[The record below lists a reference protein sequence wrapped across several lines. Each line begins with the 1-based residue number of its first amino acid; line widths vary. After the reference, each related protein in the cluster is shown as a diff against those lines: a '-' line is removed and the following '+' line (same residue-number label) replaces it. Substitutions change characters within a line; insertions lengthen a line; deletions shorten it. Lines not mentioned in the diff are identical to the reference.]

1 MKKSLRNAFGLLL
14 VSGLVASTAC
24 TWQNS
29 GSAENLLKFLNVA
42 QSAESADYVENKKQF
57 QLHELVTE
65 QRHPRTWTLSERVAN
80 DVPGGLDMLFSVD
93 DDISAKLDALA
104 KNPEPVRKLSAAIET
119 ALKERRRI
127 YVYGTGATGRL
138 AKEMESTFWRPYWRR
153 VDNVIKGKLEQYIGG
168 GLEVRL
174 VGEMTGA
181 DRALI
186 SSLEGF
192 EDLQLIG
199 RLQLRDHMIARGD
212 VVIEVTEGG
221 ETSAGIGTVLAAR
234 DQWKMAAGY
243 DVVEASKHLFFLYN
257 NPDDVLMP
265 FERSKS
271 VLTEAGITKIN
282 LTTGPQA
289 ITGSTRMQATTIE
302 TFVIAQAI
310 QDALGR
316 IFKDLA
322 ARQAL
327 TATDLKTLG
336 FAEDVTLEQRLSRFS
351 AVLAEV
357 KRAAPSLAR
366 LTELEASTYRNGK
379 FSTYFANE
387 GLITVFID
395 GTERSPTFRLFP
407 LDTVNETQRKS
418 LFQVWTTAKD
428 KREAWQSFLGRPF
441 RGLKADLYREP
452 FNSQIDDAYLKKA
465 ALASLD
471 KAGDEQQDL
480 YDFSFSDATVQRV
493 GPKPGDLGVL
503 IAVDDELAR
512 LTDPALDY
520 DRFAALFQARGAKL
534 GLISV
539 GSGPTPTWRGS
550 AEGAPVVYLQL
561 GQTND
566 PFGVEQQIGL
576 KVLLNAHST
585 AVMTKLGKVV
595 GNTMTNVSPTNLKLI
610 GRATNLIRMHVNDVL
625 SGEEWPE
632 SHRCRD
638 PVTYADANAVL
649 FDVMPF
655 VNERKAAG
663 DQAASEVSLS
673 IARILESCRQN
684 RNVPAAE
691 ALELLKDG
699 DLNAYL
705 ASVREE
711 GRGDRK

>member
-1 MKKSLRNAFGLLL
+1 MKRALRNVFGLLL
-14 VSGLVASTAC
+14 VSGLVVSTAC
-24 TWQNS
+24 TRQSS
-29 GSAENLLKFLNVA
+29 GSAESLLKLLNV
-42 QSAESADYVENKKQF
+42 SPSEESIDYVDNKTQF
-57 QLHELVTE
+57 QLHALVTE
-65 QRHPRTWTLSERVAN
+65 QRHPRTWTLSDRAAS
-80 DVPGGLDMLFSVD
+80 DLPGSLEMLFSVD
-93 DDISAKLDALA
+93 DDISSRLEALA
-104 KNPEPVRKLSAAIET
+104 KDPAPVRKLSAVIEK
-119 ALKERRRI
+119 ALVERRRI

-138 AKEMESTFWRPYWRR
+138 AKQIESTFWRPYWRR
-153 VDNVIKGKLEQYIGG
+153 VDNAIKAKLEQHIGG
-168 GLEVRL
+168 GLEARL

-199 RLQLRDHMIARGD
+199 RLQLKEHGITKGD

-221 ETSAGIGTVLAAR
+221 ETSAGIGTILEAH
-234 DQWKMAAGY
+234 DQWKAAAGY
-243 DVVEASKHLFFLYN
+243 DAAEASKQLFFLYN
-257 NPDDVLMP
+257 NPDEVLLP
-265 FERSKS
+265 FDRSKS
-271 VLTEAGITKIN
+271 VLQEAGITKIN

-310 QDALGR
+310 EDALGR
-316 IFKDLA
+316 IFRDLEA
-322 ARQAL
+322 KQAL
-327 TATDLKTLG
+327 TADEVKVLG
-336 FAEDVTLEQRLSRFS
+336 FAEDVTLGQRLGRFS
-351 AVLAEV
+351 TLLAEV
-357 KRAAPSLAR
+357 KKAVPSLAK
-366 LTELEASTYRNGK
+366 LTQLEADTYRDGR

-407 LDTVNETQRKS
+407 LDTVHEPQRKA

-428 KREAWQSFLGRPF
+428 GREAWQSFLGRPF
-441 RGLKADLYREP
+441 RGLTSEIYREP
-452 FNSQIDDAYLKKA
+452 FSTQIDDAYLKKA

-480 YDFSFSDATVQRV
+480 YDFSFSEPTVQRV
-493 GPKPGDLGVL
+493 GPRAGDLGVL
-503 IAVDDELAR
+503 IAVDDELSH
-512 LTDPALDY
+512 LTDPGLDY

-539 GSGPTPTWRGS
+539 GRGPVPTWRGS
-550 AEGAPVVYLQL
+550 ADGAPVVHLPV

-566 PFGVEQQIGL
+566 PFGVEQQIAL

-585 AVMTKLGKVV
+585 AVMTRLGKVV

-610 GRATNLIRMHVNDVL
+610 GRATYLIQMHVNDVL
-625 SGEEWPE
+625 SGGQWQEKHCTRE
-632 SHRCRD
+632 
-638 PVTYADANAVL
+638 PVTYAEANAVL

-655 VNERKAAG
+655 VNERKAQG

-673 IARILESCRQN
+673 IARILESLRQN
-684 RNVPAAE
+684 RNVTAEE
-691 ALELLKDG
+691 ALELLKNG

-705 ASVREE
+705 ASRAAWQASQ
-711 GRGDRK
+711 